1 MNYEVRNVPQGFGVM
16 YIAGV
21 LSGLLGIDSGAAK
34 VLAMDR
40 VMQVPSEVKK
50 ASKECWEI
58 S

>member
-1 MNYEVRNVPQGFGVM
+1 M